1 MRDPCILHPVHFKQQ
16 RAVRREAL
24 AEKAVFPYLFN
35 NSHRKQLF
43 VYEGLQ
49 QLSMELKHLKPSKAF
64 RPDYYMRVF
73 PQPARA
79 DYPTCYNRC
88 QLIFLSLP
96 AVCAAG
102 LQAIFRIIADV
113 NL

>member
-1 MRDPCILHPVHFKQQ
+1 MLCGGKRWQ
-16 RAVRREAL
+16 
-24 AEKAVFPYLFN
+24 EKVVSSYLFN
-35 NSHRKQLF
+35 NSPREKKTLI

-73 PQPARA
+73 PRPARA

-102 LQAIFRIIADV
+102 LQAIFRRIADV

>member
-1 MRDPCILHPVHFKQQ
+1 M
-16 RAVRREAL
+16 RREAL
-24 AEKAVFPYLFN
+24 EEKVVYCYLFN
-35 NSHRKQLF
+35 NSQRKQLF

-64 RPDYYMRVF
+64 RPDYYMLVF
-73 PQPARA
+73 PQPART
-79 DYPTCYNRC
+79 DYPTCFNRC

-96 AVCAAG
+96 AVFAAG